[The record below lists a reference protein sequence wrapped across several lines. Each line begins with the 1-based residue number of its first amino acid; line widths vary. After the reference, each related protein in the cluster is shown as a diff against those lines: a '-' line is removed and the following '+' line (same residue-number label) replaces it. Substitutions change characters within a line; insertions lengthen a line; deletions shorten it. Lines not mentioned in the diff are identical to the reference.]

1 MKEDASIKKTDM
13 EKLFHEF
20 KNAWVDLSDNDR
32 ESTFKMAGEYKK
44 FLDAGKTEREC
55 VSEIVTMAKENGF
68 KNIEDLI
75 AIKKPLKEGMKIYAS
90 ALLNIK

>member
-1 MKEDASIKKTDM
+1 MKEDTSAKKTDT

-20 KNAWVDLSDNDR
+20 QNAWVELSDNDR
-32 ESTFKMAGEYKK
+32 ESIFKMAEEYKK

-75 AIKKPLKEGMKIYAS
+75 AIKKPLKEGMKIYA
-90 ALLNIK
+90 